1 MSHTIDAAAFA
12 SVCAPVPPATFVRLL
27 LRIGFSPAAYQR
39 AYDDLAA
46 RDYWDATQ
54 LVMHFLEYGLVE
66 RRVAPMTL
74 DLTALVAFARLRLND
89 RGLKARL
96 LASLGAHLFDAV
108 SHPYGGAIA
117 ERWPAIRSLARQGAC
132 PYFVVGDS
140 HSHQFNQA
148 GSRAGSFLLP
158 IHLLCTGGSASGL
171 GNPASRSGYG
181 ATLRQAV
188 AVIDT
193 LPGANAVPILLQFGQ
208 VDIEFVHH
216 YQRVRDA
223 ERTLDLDRYRAFCG
237 QTLDRYIAYVT
248 TLFGS
253 PARPHVSLVSVF
265 PPVLSDA
272 SWRQGYVNGDI
283 VGRETDACLDEL
295 SAKLR
300 QMEIADL
307 RQRTEIHAWFNDRL
321 REACRLHGFGFVDA
335 FTPFLGPDGLADPHY
350 VSPESGGA
358 QHHLDYRRT
367 HDVAQL
373 LIWQCIDAIGRTCV
387 GRQGGL
393 Q

>member
-12 SVCAPVPPATFVRLL
+12 SVCAPVPPATFIRLL
-27 LRIGFSPAAYQR
+27 LRTGFSPEAYHR

-46 RDYWDATQ
+46 LDWDATQ
-54 LVMHFLEYGLVE
+54 ALRHFLHHGLAE

-74 DLTALVAFARLRLND
+74 DATALVAFARLRLD
-89 RGLKARL
+89 DLDFKARL
-96 LASLGAHLFDAV
+96 LASLGLHLFDAV
-108 SHPYGGAIA
+108 SHPYGGAIT
-117 ERWPAIRSLARQGAC
+117 ERWPAIRSLARQGGC

-140 HSHQFNQA
+140 HSHQFCQA

-158 IHLLCTGGSASGL
+158 IHLLCTAGSAAGL

-181 ATLRQAV
+181 AMLREAV
-188 AVIDT
+188 AVIDS
-193 LPGANAVPILLQFGQ
+193 LPGAKAVPMLLQFGQ

-223 ERTLDLDRYRAFCG
+223 ERALDLDRYRAFCG

-248 TLFGS
+248 ALFGS

-272 SWRQGYVNGDI
+272 SWRQGYANGDI
-283 VGRETDACLDEL
+283 VGRETDACLHEL
-295 SAKLR
+295 SAELR
-300 QMEIADL
+300 HMEIANL

-321 REACRLHGFGFVDA
+321 RAACRLHGFGYVDA
-335 FTPFLGPDGLADPHY
+335 FTPFLGSDGLADPRY
-350 VSPESGGA
+350 VSPEAGGA
-358 QHHLDYRRT
+358 EHHLDYRRT
-367 HDVAQL
+367 YDVAQL
-373 LIWQCIDAIGRTCV
+373 LIWRCV
-387 GRQGGL
+387 DSVERI
-393 Q
+393 